1 MRHVAWITGKG
12 WSMLVL
18 PEDSYLKQFP
28 DLAASEAK
36 WLFHRL
42 LD

>member
-1 MRHVAWITGKG
+1 
-12 WSMLVL
+12 MLVP
-18 PEDSYLKQFP
+18 PEDSYPKQLP
-28 DLAASEAK
+28 DLAASETK